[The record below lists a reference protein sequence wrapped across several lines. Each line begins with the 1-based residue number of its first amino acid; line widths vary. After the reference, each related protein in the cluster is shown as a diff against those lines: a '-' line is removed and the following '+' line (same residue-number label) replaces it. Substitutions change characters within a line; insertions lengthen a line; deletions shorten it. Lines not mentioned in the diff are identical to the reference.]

1 MANAGTLPD
10 LLAMWPQGVIGVSV
24 FGLVILALRVAYSQ
38 RAMAADA
45 DGRTEK
51 SDKRYDD
58 EVRVHQATQKL
69 LDEERDRR
77 RKIEDE
83 MSEVKAEVRA
93 LRREVA
99 ALRHQLDGTTA

>member
-1 MANAGTLPD
+1 MADGSAIPD
-10 LLAMWPQGVIGVSV
+10 LLAIWPQGVIGVSV

-38 RAMAADA
+38 R
-45 DGRTEK
+45 GLTEK

-58 EVRVHQATQKL
+58 EVAAHKATQKL

-83 MSEVKAEVRA
+83 MSDVKAEVRA

-99 ALRHQLDGTTA
+99 ALRRQLDGTAS